1 MICMDRRWHSMP
13 NVVWHNMPDVA
24 NFKKNNIRRQTCSA
38 AWQSL
43 GTSPDQVM
51 KQIKTLHQ
59 WKLDVF

>member
-1 MICMDRRWHSMP
+1 MSIAYLILF
-13 NVVWHNMPDVA
+13 VA
-24 NFKKNNIRRQTCSA
+24 PSYAESENSQNKIRMQACGA

-43 GTSPDQVM
+43 GTTLDHVM